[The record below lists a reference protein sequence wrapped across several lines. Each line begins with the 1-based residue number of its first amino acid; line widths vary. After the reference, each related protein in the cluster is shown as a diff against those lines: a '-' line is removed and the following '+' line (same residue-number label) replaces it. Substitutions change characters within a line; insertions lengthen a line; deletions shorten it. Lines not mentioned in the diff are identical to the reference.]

1 MAHFA
6 DFVVTAA
13 KSAFKNT
20 IQKEVIEKLTPV
32 IQENLTNIDVLKNK
46 IDIELGTYADTLK
59 DKIPGTVR
67 EIMDATMVI
76 DIVNSIDS
84 SLFTTEFNKIID
96 SMTTET
102 ITATGSTKEVLKT
115 SIGGLPDDIK
125 EIFIKHINSVFSK
138 GTTATSSN
146 ETTTSPKGISETPP
160 AAVQEAPAAAVVQ
173 EAPAPAEQEKLLK
186 QNEGS
191 IEEGLSNMPNDDK
204 KETIDKIM
212 KMLEDTGILDEIKK
226 RICTAPPAPPAVAAP
241 LPPTPPAGGANKKH
255 RRKTKKNIRRQKRT
269 YTKFGREF

>member
-96 SMTTET
+96 SMTEDA
-102 ITATGSTKEVLKT
+102 ITTTGSTKEVLKT

-146 ETTTSPKGISETPP
+146 ETTTSPKGIPETPP
-160 AAVQEAPAAAVVQ
+160 AAAAA
-173 EAPAPAEQEKLLK
+173 EAPAPAPAAVQEEQDKLK

-226 RICTAPPAPPAVAAP
+226 RICTAPPAPPA
-241 LPPTPPAGGANKKH
+241 PTPPAGGSNKKH

-269 YTKFGREF
+269 YTKFGRGF